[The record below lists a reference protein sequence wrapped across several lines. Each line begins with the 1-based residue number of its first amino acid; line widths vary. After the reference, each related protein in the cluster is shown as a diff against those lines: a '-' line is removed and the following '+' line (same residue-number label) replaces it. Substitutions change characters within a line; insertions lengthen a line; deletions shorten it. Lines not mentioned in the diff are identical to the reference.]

1 MEQQPAVPLTPGNLD
16 QIETDWSVVHEPASL
31 VERYAH
37 AVDCYL
43 HALIKN
49 KHDAEEVAQ
58 EFFLWVS
65 QHGFPRVRQDRGRF
79 RDYLKKVVRNYA
91 LNFLRRKPLHSQ
103 RADLLHVPA
112 PEHTDEVPDQ
122 EWVIQW
128 RRCLLKRAWRRL
140 QKHEQRS
147 PDNLFYTVL
156 HLCAVHPHEDSRT
169 LASRA
174 SLLCGKP
181 LRPEAFRKQVSRA
194 RRMFAQFLIKE
205 IADTLDKPAASEVED
220 ELVDLGLM
228 VYVRDFLPLREQN
241 PDRRNLAE
249 PDM

>member
-1 MEQQPAVPLTPGNLD
+1 MDHEPLPFKGNLD
-16 QIETDWSVVHEPASL
+16 QIETDWSLVHEPAHL
-31 VERYAH
+31 VERYSPAIER
-37 AVDCYL
+37 YL

-49 KHDAEEVAQ
+49 DHDAEEVAQ

-91 LNFLRRKPLHSQ
+91 LNFLRKKSPCAP

-112 PEHTDEVPDQ
+112 PEHSDNVPDQ
-122 EWVIQW
+122 EWVVQW

-140 QKHEQRS
+140 QKHQERS

-156 HLCAVHPHEDSRT
+156 HLCATFPHEDSRA
-169 LASRA
+169 LAARA
-174 SLLCGKP
+174 SLQSGKV
-181 LRPEAFRKQVSRA
+181 LRAEAFRKQVSRA

-205 IADTLDKPAASEVED
+205 IAETLDKPAAPDVED

-228 VYVRDFLPLREQN
+228 GYVRDFLPLRER
-241 PDRRNLAE
+241 PA
-249 PDM
+249 PG